1 MSPALKF
8 LLAARR
14 SEILSL
20 EQLAVT
26 CDLVARCARL
36 IHALQRERGVA
47 GVYLVSQ
54 GERFE
59 SRHEACVEDSAAE
72 EQATRE
78 VFDLLETESGQA
90 SGRARLF
97 NRMATVLHG
106 LESLPDVRDRTVSL
120 NASSE
125 EVAETYSRLISG
137 LLAVVFEAAD
147 SAGDPGISRALVALF
162 NFMQGKEL
170 AAQERGI
177 SAAGFAMGHFDADR
191 QDRLVHLIEAQQRC
205 FDTFANFS
213 DPAMLALWDEALPVA
228 EQTRFERLRRVAV
241 SNAQHRP
248 SADEESWFELAT
260 RRIDAMKH
268 IESRMT
274 AELLRLSVRKT
285 KDAHADLEDHEALL
299 ATSRNAS
306 GGVLLT
312 CTSFETEA
320 MNPYLG
326 RSILDLVREQS
337 TRLQEM
343 SSELARVQT
352 ALSERKLIER
362 AKGMLMEHRGMTE
375 DQAYRMLRQTAMD
388 RGKRLAEV
396 AETVI
401 GLADFLSGGNEK

>member
-1 MSPALKF
+1 MPPALKF

-36 IHALQRERGVA
+36 IHALQRERGVS
-47 GVYLVSQ
+47 GVYSVSQ
-54 GERFE
+54 GARFAD
-59 SRHEACVEDSAAE
+59 RHQTCVADSAAE
-72 EQATRE
+72 EQAARE
-78 VFDLLETESGQA
+78 SFDLLDTESGRA
-90 SGRARLF
+90 SGGARLF
-97 NRMATVLHG
+97 NRIATVLNG
-106 LESLPDVRDRTVSL
+106 LESLPDLRERTVSL
-120 NASSE
+120 SMSS
-125 EVAETYSRLISG
+125 AEIKEAYSRLISG

-177 SAAGFAMGHFDADR
+177 SAAGFALGEFDTAR
-191 QDRLVHLIEAQQRC
+191 QDRLTHLIEAQQRC
-205 FDTFANFS
+205 FDTFAEFCE
-213 DPAMLALWDEALPVA
+213 PAMLTLWREALPA
-228 EQTRFERLRRVAV
+228 GEQAKFERLRRVAV
-241 SNAQHRP
+241 SNAQDGSP
-248 SADEESWFELAT
+248 EDEENWFELAT
-260 RRIDAMKH
+260 RRIDAMKQ
-268 IESRMT
+268 IEGCLT
-274 AELLRLSVRKT
+274 VELLRLSECKI
-285 KDAHADLEDHEALL
+285 KEAHAELDDHEAML
-299 ATSRNAS
+299 ATIRNEAE
-306 GGVLLT
+306 GVLLSGA
-312 CTSFETEA
+312 SFETEA

-343 SSELARVQT
+343 SSELARVKT
-352 ALSERKLIER
+352 ALTERKLIER

-401 GLADFLSGGNEK
+401 GLADFLSGATDK

>member
-170 AAQERGI
+170 ASGRARLFNRMATVLHGLESLPDVRDRTVSLNASSEEVAETYSRLISGLLAVVFEAADSAGDPGISRALVALFNFMQGKELAAQERGI

-213 DPAMLALWDEALPVA
+213 DPAMLALWDE
-228 EQTRFERLRRVAV
+228 
-241 SNAQHRP
+241 
-248 SADEESWFELAT
+248 
-260 RRIDAMKH
+260 
-268 IESRMT
+268 
-274 AELLRLSVRKT
+274 
-285 KDAHADLEDHEALL
+285 
-299 ATSRNAS
+299 
-306 GGVLLT
+306 
-312 CTSFETEA
+312 
-320 MNPYLG
+320 
-326 RSILDLVREQS
+326 
-337 TRLQEM
+337 
-343 SSELARVQT
+343 
-352 ALSERKLIER
+352 
-362 AKGMLMEHRGMTE
+362 
-375 DQAYRMLRQTAMD
+375 
-388 RGKRLAEV
+388 
-396 AETVI
+396 
-401 GLADFLSGGNEK
+401 